1 MNVLITG
8 AASPLGKQIVAEL
21 ASSHQLRLLD
31 NTTPDIKYENL
42 EFIHGSLVDP
52 SIANEATQN
61 IDVLIHTGEPPQN
74 LPQDPLKCEQVLLD
88 LATRGT
94 HVLFKAAVDAGVK
107 RFIYGSTL
115 EIFGSYPDDTYISE
129 FTNRCRH
136 RKSIKWLAI

>member
-8 AASPLGKQIVAEL
+8 AASPLGQQIVAEL

-61 IDVLIHTGEPPQN
+61 IDVLIHTGEPLQN

-88 LATRGT
+88 LPHGVHTYFSKPQLTRESNASST
-94 HVLFKAAVDAGVK
+94 AVHLKFLAAILMILTSAN
-107 RFIYGSTL
+107 
-115 EIFGSYPDDTYISE
+115 

>member
-8 AASPLGKQIVAEL
+8 AASPLGQKIVAEL

-61 IDVLIHTGEPPQN
+61 IDVLIHTGEPLQN
-74 LPQDPLKCEQVLLD
+74 LPQDPLKLSLI
-88 LATRGT
+88 
-94 HVLFKAAVDAGVK
+94 H
-107 RFIYGSTL
+107 I
-115 EIFGSYPDDTYISE
+115 
-129 FTNRCRH
+129 
-136 RKSIKWLAI
+136 